1 MSIEFNCP
9 SCGYS
14 IKAPDKGAGRKGK
27 CPGCGGVVT
36 VPAVSASPPVVGA
49 NVVEAQVVEAQ
60 AADDADSYKT
70 FPVGDIPAGPTDPNR
85 RPCPS
90 CGEQIATAA
99 LKCRFCNE
107 VFDPELKKREKAK
120 SKPSFIGGEGDSLSV
135 GEWVVALLCSGIGCI
150 IGIIWVVQGKPKGKK
165 MLLISL
171 CMQIFWVLVRVAI
184 ETANSR

>member
-14 IKAPDKGAGRKGK
+14 IKAPNAGAGRKGK
-27 CPGCGGVVT
+27 CPGCSGVVT
-36 VPAVSASPPVVGA
+36 VPAASTTPP
-49 NVVEAQVVEAQ
+49 VVEAQVVEAQ

-85 RPCPS
+85 RPCPT
-90 CGEQIATAA
+90 CGEQIATSA

-107 VFDPELKKREKAK
+107 IFDPELKKREKAK
-120 SKPSFIGGEGDSLSV
+120 AKASFIGGEGESLTT

-150 IGIIWVVQGKPKGKK
+150 IGIVWMVQGKPKGKK

-171 CMQIFWVLVRVAI
+171 CMQIFWVLVRI
-184 ETANSR
+184 GIDSANSR